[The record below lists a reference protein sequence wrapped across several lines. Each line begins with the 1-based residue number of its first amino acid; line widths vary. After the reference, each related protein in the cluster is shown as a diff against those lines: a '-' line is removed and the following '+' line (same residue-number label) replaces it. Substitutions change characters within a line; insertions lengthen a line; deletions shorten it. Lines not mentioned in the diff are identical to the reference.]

1 MTRPCQQGC
10 QGCPSGK
17 KEKPELLKEKF
28 AVKLTSPEQIVVA
41 LAGNPNVG
49 KSTVFNAL
57 TGLNQ
62 HTGNWPG
69 KTVANAQGITKYQDR
84 EFVLVDLPGTYSL
97 LANSVDEEVARDFLC
112 FGNPQATIVVVDATC
127 LERNLNLVFQVLE
140 ITPKVVV
147 CVNLL
152 DEAKRKGLDVNIKT
166 LSKELGVPVVPTIAR
181 DGKGL
186 KELMAA
192 VYNVAL
198 GITKTNPPSM
208 IYDQDIE
215 AAIRTIEPKLSN
227 FLHGMLN
234 SRWVALRLLD
244 GDQTIL
250 QSICEYLQ
258 GDLRQI
264 PNLERRVAYCHD

>member
-1 MTRPCQQGC
+1 MSRACQQRS
-10 QGCPSGK
+10 Q
-17 KEKPELLKEKF
+17 EKF
-28 AVKLTSPEQIVVA
+28 AVRLTSPEQIIVA

-69 KTVANAQGITKYQDR
+69 KTVTHAQGITRHKNR

-97 LANSVDEEVARDFLC
+97 LANSLDEQVARDFLC
-112 FGNPQATIVVVDATC
+112 FGRPQATIVVVDATC
-127 LERNLNLVFQVLE
+127 LERNLNLTFQVLE
-140 ITPKVVV
+140 ITPKAVV
-147 CVNLL
+147 CLNLL
-152 DEAKRKGLDVNIKT
+152 DEAKRKGLAVDIQT
-166 LSKELGVPVVPTIAR
+166 LSKELGVPVVPTVAR

-186 KELMAA
+186 KELMDA

-198 GITKTNPPSM
+198 GITKTNPQRM
-208 IYDQDIE
+208 TYDKDIE
-215 AAIRTIEPKLSN
+215 EAIQALEPKLAH
-227 FLHGMLN
+227 LLQGQLA

-250 QSICEYLQ
+250 QSICEHLSDLQ
-258 GDLRQI
+258 EAQSLVI
-264 PNLERRVAYCHD
+264 LEGRGGCCHD